1 MRKRE
6 SHQSKDR
13 TRSLASLRMRRE
25 PPSALQATSRIQ
37 TGELSDEVEVETAPT
52 GAMRVRIPVPFHRG
66 PLGARAN
73 EPGKSMSAKVATL
86 KPPVGDADHRLGQAN
101 APITLVEYGDYQC
114 PHCARAHP
122 RVAALLQRFG
132 DRLTFVFRNFPLAE
146 SHPEAFHA
154 AEAAESVAAHS
165 GAESF
170 WKMHDLIFEH
180 QQDDLDALDD
190 AHLGRYAEAA
200 GASAA
205 RVQEDLDDGVYG
217 ERVREDFMSGVRS
230 GVNGTPTFFI
240 NGTRYDGD
248 WQTVDVFAEAIEAA
262 SGIGK

>member
-1 MRKRE
+1 
-6 SHQSKDR
+6 
-13 TRSLASLRMRRE
+13 
-25 PPSALQATSRIQ
+25 
-37 TGELSDEVEVETAPT
+37 
-52 GAMRVRIPVPFHRG
+52 
-66 PLGARAN
+66 
-73 EPGKSMSAKVATL
+73 MSAETATL
-86 KPPVGDADHRLGQAN
+86 KPPVSETDHLLGQAD

-122 RVAALLQRFG
+122 RVTTLQQRFG

-154 AEAAESVAAHS
+154 AEAAESVAAHW
-165 GAESF
+165 GTDAF
-170 WKMHDLIFEH
+170 WKMHDLLFEH

-190 AHLGRYAEAA
+190 AHLARYAEAA
-200 GASAA
+200 GASAEQ
-205 RVQEDLDDGVYG
+205 VQEDLDDGVYG

-248 WQTVDVFAEAIEAA
+248 WATVDVFAAAIEEA
-262 SGIGK
+262 SGAGK